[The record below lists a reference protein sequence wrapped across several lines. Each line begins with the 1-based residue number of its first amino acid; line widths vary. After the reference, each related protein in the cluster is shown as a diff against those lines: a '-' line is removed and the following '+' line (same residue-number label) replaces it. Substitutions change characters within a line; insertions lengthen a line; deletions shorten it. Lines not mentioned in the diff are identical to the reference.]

1 MVKTQKSSSLWKG
14 ASSEHYIISKK
25 SISQIVVQ
33 DFPTVLAYWFY
44 GCLFQWSYSGVTLGS
59 VEDGMVVVVASSEHS
74 KSSGKYL
81 SCPTLTDGLDFFG

>member
-1 MVKTQKSSSLWKG
+1 MFMIQKSSSLWKG

-25 SISQIVVQ
+25 RISQIIVQ
-33 DFPTVLAYWFY
+33 DFPTILACQLY

-81 SCPTLTDGLDFFG
+81 SFATLTDGLHFFG

>member
-33 DFPTVLAYWFY
+33 DFPIILACWLY
-44 GCLFQWSYSGVTLGS
+44 GCLFQWSYFGVTLGS
-59 VEDGMVVVVASSEHS
+59 VEDGMVVVVSSSKHS
-74 KSSGKYL
+74 KSSSKYL